1 MNDCFLPGDLC
12 RYTGAPD
19 DMMYE
24 TVNFYLQGSALFG
37 KNIILNSIIGRTCM
51 VPRKLSKVEFL
62 RNFFCKTKSEWKIIV
77 TKCASKTTFE
87 NINYGIPLASLL
99 QKLQWVNELDS
110 PPSSLW
116 RLFVR
121 YSGAPLP
128 WSVPMNSFDYTV
140 ELSRSLGRFRFWIQ
154 SSDSVILYLV
164 WRFSF
169 MLRLIIFPPKNHH

>member
-62 RNFFCKTKSEWKIIV
+62 RKMFCKTKSERKIIV

-87 NINYGIPLASLL
+87 NINYGKFPWHHYCKSFSELTSWTRLPLLCGGCLFATAALL
-99 QKLQWVNELDS
+99 
-110 PPSSLW
+110 
-116 RLFVR
+116 FH
-121 YSGAPLP
+121 GAC
-128 WSVPMNSFDYTV
+128 
-140 ELSRSLGRFRFWIQ
+140 Q
-154 SSDSVILYLV
+154 
-164 WRFSF
+164 
-169 MLRLIIFPPKNHH
+169 